1 MSQLT
6 PFNFKGEPV
15 RVVEIDGDAWLVI
28 SDVCRVLGHSNPTMA
43 MEMVDVDDR
52 RRFRRSEALNF
63 AEVFPDNRIQ
73 SVNLINE
80 SGLYALVFSSKL
92 PSARDFRR
100 WVTSEVLP
108 QIRKTGQYA
117 PAPMSALDA
126 LAASVALLQ
135 EQERRTAAIEA
146 QQAEIGQRQN
156 AIENRVTQLDA
167 NSGWVTA
174 MGWSN
179 VNGLAVTDNA
189 TMARLGRKAS
199 AMLRGMG
206 IERRTTTSEV
216 FGIVNIYPDGV
227 LEQAAEEL
235 GLI

>member
-1 MSQLT
+1 MSHSLM
-6 PFNFKGEPV
+6 PFTFQGSDV
-15 RVVEIDGDAWLVI
+15 RTLQINGVPWFVVN
-28 SDVCRVLGHSNPTMA
+28 DVCRILEISNPR
-43 MEMVDVDDR
+43 DVA
-52 RRFRRSEALNF
+52 S
-63 AEVFPDNRIQ
+63 RID
-73 SVNLINE
+73 SRWVGSADVTDSLGRTRATNIVNE
-80 SGLYALVFSSKL
+80 PGLYELI
-92 PSARDFRR
+92 FRSDKPEAKTFR
-100 WVTSEVLP
+100 TWIFEEVLP

-117 PAPMSALDA
+117 PAPMSALDIFAAAVEA
-126 LAASVALLQ
+126 LR

-146 QQAEIGQRQN
+146 QQAEIGQRQD

-179 VNGLAVTDNA
+179 VNGLTVTDNA

-216 FGIVNIYPDGV
+216 FGIVNIYPEGV